1 MTVVQFRSETP
12 KSLRDRL
19 YRPQNGRDSSELDI
33 VSGTTARERRAALL
47 QQEEEIKRAK
57 ADFMRQKKLDD
68 LMRKVVENHVRNKKI
83 AIRVFEQDAEMA
95 PPTMKRIIKL
105 VAASYNNITPI
116 DILSR
121 RRTANLSMA
130 RHIVMYLARMLTF
143 RSLAEIGRMLQDRDH
158 TTVMHGINKI
168 ERLIAEDAAL
178 REKIKGLEKALSEA
192 E

>member
-1 MTVVQFRSETP
+1 MTVVQLRP
-12 KSLRDRL
+12 DNRSLRDRL
-19 YRPQNGRDSSELDI
+19 YKPQNGRDSSELDI
-33 VSGTTARERRAALL
+33 VSGTAARERRAAILE
-47 QQEEEIKRAK
+47 QEEEFKRAK

-68 LMRKVVENHVRNKKI
+68 LMRKVLENHVRNKQI
-83 AIRVFEQDAEMA
+83 VVRVFEQDTEMA
-95 PPTMKRIIKL
+95 PPTMRRIIKL

-158 TTVMHGINKI
+158 TTVMHGICKI
-168 ERLIAEDAAL
+168 ERLMAEDAAL